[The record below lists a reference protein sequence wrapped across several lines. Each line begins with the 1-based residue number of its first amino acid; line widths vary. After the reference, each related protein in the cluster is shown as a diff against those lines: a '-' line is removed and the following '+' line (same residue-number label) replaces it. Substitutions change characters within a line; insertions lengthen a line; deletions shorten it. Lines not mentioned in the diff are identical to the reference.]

1 MENQM
6 GKCNFRVTLLTGLFL
21 FSSSLIADSDVESYS
36 STVGLITVEG
46 ATGMFLNPTS
56 GTPKA
61 GTFKT
66 QVCGTTLPREGGN
79 VGVYQLMSSYA
90 VTDYLELGAQWVDA
104 SPDSNTHFDVVGP
117 QGRLRLMQEEKI
129 LPEVS
134 VGGLLKEGSDQI
146 TQRTAFVAASKFMDI
161 DQEGLLKRIGL
172 HAGFKYLWLDSD
184 FNESNGAV
192 GYTGAELAL
201 PKNLFLVGEVSLK
214 DDVYDKTPYS
224 FGLQMRHPSGFGFSL
239 AGIQSGFE
247 SRTAA
252 YIGVGINLLD

>member
-1 MENQM
+1 MN
-6 GKCNFRVTLLTGLFL
+6 KRNLSLSLLIGLIL
-21 FSSSLIADSDVESYS
+21 VSSSSTLIADSDVESYS
-36 STVGLITVEG
+36 STVGLVTVEG
-46 ATGMFLNPTS
+46 PTGMFLNPTS

-66 QVCGTTLPREGGN
+66 QVCGTTLPRGDQNIGG
-79 VGVYQLMSSYA
+79 YQLMASYA
-90 VTDYLELGAQWVDA
+90 VTDYFEVGAQWFDA
-104 SPDSNTHFDVVGP
+104 SPNHNTHYDVVGP
-117 QGRLRLMQEEKI
+117 QARVRVNQESEI

-134 VGGLLKEGSDQI
+134 IGGFLKEGDSQVS
-146 TQRTAFVAASKFMDI
+146 QRTAYVAASKFMDI
-161 DQEGLLKRIGL
+161 DQDGFLKRVGL

-184 FNESNGAV
+184 YNEANGAV

-224 FGLQMRHPSGFGFSL
+224 YGLQMRHPSGFGFSL
-239 AGIQSGFE
+239 AGIQTGFE
-247 SRTAA
+247 SRPGV